1 MALTFDQVRS
11 AANGLWK
18 SKIFPSFGIS
28 VPSSKN
34 KHDSCPICAST
45 ATYSKSGKSATKASN
60 VDRFRCDDQKG
71 DGSWICNVCGAGDG
85 FELVGR
91 ARGWDRKKVLA
102 EVGTVLGLTGEGK
115 TTDLDRKR
123 WKKEADDRRKQQEAD
138 ELKAKEDAAKK
149 AKMMWSRLQSSDR
162 NCPYLERKQVKNHG
176 CKVNGKGNLVVP
188 LIDIDGN
195 IWNLQEIHADG
206 HKPYLFGGRINDCF
220 FLIGQVTD
228 QNQIICFVEGYATG
242 ASVYEATGRTT
253 VVTFQTSNIDKV
265 AKAFRKKYPSAVF
278 VFCADDDSHSTPPD
292 AGLKAANKALAAT
305 GGIVIL
311 PKFETVE
318 SV

>member
-1 MALTFDQVRS
+1 MIVALTFDQVRS
-11 AANGLWK
+11 KANGLWK
-18 SKIFPSFGIS
+18 TKIFPSFGIL

-34 KHDSCPICAST
+34 KHDSCPICAAT
-45 ATYSKSGKSATKASN
+45 ATYSTSGKSATKATN

-115 TTDLDRKR
+115 TSDADRKR

-138 ELKAKEDAAKK
+138 ELKAKEAAAKR
-149 AKMMWSRLQSSDR
+149 AVGIWNRRSVERD
-162 NCPYLERKQVKNHG
+162 CPYAIRKQVKTHN
-176 CKVNGKGNLVVP
+176 CKVNGKGNLIVP
-188 LIDIDGN
+188 LVDIDGKLWN
-195 IWNLQEIHADG
+195 IQEIHADG
-206 HKPYLFGGRINDCF
+206 YKPFLEGGRVNGCF
-220 FLIGQVTD
+220 HVLGEIID
-228 QNQIICFVEGYATG
+228 RNQIICIAEGYATA
-242 ASVYEATGRTT
+242 ASIFEATGYAT
-253 VVTFQTSNIDKV
+253 VIAFNSGNIDKV
-265 AKAFRKKYPSAVF
+265 AVSIHSKYKDLKF
-278 VFCADDDSHSTPPD
+278 VYCADDDSATLN

-311 PKFETVE
+311 PVFKTME